1 MILRITKFYDKTN
14 NRKTYFNYHVITT
27 MIYMVNSKFSIILF
41 VVLHF
46 GQIVNIVMRKYVCNF
61 LGIFNTCNKIK

>member
-27 MIYMVNSKFSIILF
+27 MIYTICGLTFWTNSEHSNAKICLQFSWYF
-41 VVLHF
+41 
-46 GQIVNIVMRKYVCNF
+46 
-61 LGIFNTCNKIK
+61 